1 MNPDSIFWW
10 KIVMI
15 CHIACP
21 KWMKTEYFRGF
32 FRLRVEIPG
41 FKVKILKMNFHGGY
55 VMSVLMK
62 KINIAPKT
70 HCDICY

>member
-21 KWMKTEYFRGF
+21 KWMKIEDFRGF
-32 FRLRVEIPG
+32 FHFRVEIPG
-41 FKVKILKMNFHGGY
+41 FKVKILKMQFLKKGSMKNFQ
-55 VMSVLMK
+55 K
-62 KINIAPKT
+62 
-70 HCDICY
+70 